1 MADNYLQKGSINK
14 FKYNFDIGA
23 RSNLFHVDFFLP
35 NALVSQN
42 ADREGANRPRD
53 MGLRVEKCSL
63 PSRTID
69 TKSYK
74 IWGPTKPRVSG
85 YDHDTTI
92 DFTFLCDS
100 SFYDRYIIEAWM
112 QMIYASPNTTEF
124 VNSSYPIFSYYN
136 EYAQGSQII
145 IYQLRRD
152 LDIEKPA
159 LKCTLYDTYPIS
171 YSAQALD
178 KSASEG
184 LMTFECQFA
193 FADFTTEYT
202 DAPPR
207 SALNRGRAALDAIRQ
222 GSSVLGRFNDSAR
235 RFSDRLGRLDNTVG
249 QVRDLIGG

>member
-14 FKYNFDIGA
+14 FKYNFDFGA

-63 PSRTID
+63 PSRTLD
-69 TKSYK
+69 TTSYK

-92 DFTFLCDS
+92 SMSFLCDT

-112 QMIYASPNTTEF
+112 QMIYASPNTSER
-124 VNSSYPIFSYYN
+124 VNSSYPIFSYHN
-136 EYAQGSQII
+136 EYALGSQII

-152 LDIEKPA
+152 MKIDRPA
-159 LKCTLYDTYPIS
+159 LKCTLFDTYPIS
-171 YSAQALD
+171 YSAQDLD
-178 KSASEG
+178 KSSTDS
-184 LMTFECQFA
+184 LMRFDVDFA

-207 SALNRGRAALDAIRQ
+207 SALNRGRLALDALIQ

-235 RFSDRLGRLDNTVG
+235 RFSDRLNRLDSIAG
-249 QVRDLIGG
+249 QVSDLIGG